1 MAYIVVCPLENIDD
15 AAQKHGAHE
24 MISLMSPGQD
34 FDRPRAIQKDRHLK
48 VGINDINFDTEGLIS
63 PEEKHVA
70 TIIEFARAWDQ
81 KNPLLIHCWFGVS
94 RSPAAALISAL
105 ANDPDQDDCELANRL
120 REASPS
126 ATPNRRIVEI
136 GDQLLGR
143 NGKLSQAVNA
153 IGRGREASQGNPFV
167 LQTISKKSL

>member
-1 MAYIVVCPLENIDD
+1 MTYIVVCPLENIDD
-15 AAQKHGAHE
+15 AAHKHGAHE

-34 FDRPRAIQKDRHLK
+34 FDRPSAIHEDRHLK
-48 VGINDINFDTEGLIS
+48 VGINDINFETEGLVT

-70 TIIEFARAWDQ
+70 NVIEFARTWDQ

-105 ANDPDQDDCELANRL
+105 ANEPDQDDFELANRL

-126 ATPNRRIVEI
+126 ATPNRRIIEI
-136 GDQLLGR
+136 GDKLLGR
-143 NGKLSQAVNA
+143 NGMLSQAVNA
-153 IGRGREASQGNPFV
+153 IGRGREASQGNPFI
-167 LQTISKKSL
+167 LQTIPKKSL